1 KPYGIGMPAVYVLDL
16 KVRQN
21 TRRLYAGTH
30 GRGAYSVSLEQIVGT
45 ESPEGEIRD
54 AAVVYPNPTG
64 AQLFFRTGEGQS
76 FSGMI
81 RMTDIT
87 GRAALTRAVD
97 GMRLDDLVL
106 DLAGLPA
113 GVYVLQAIDS

>member
-1 KPYGIGMPAVYVLDL
+1 MPAVYVLDL

-30 GRGAYSVSLEQIVGT
+30 GLWRI
-45 ESPEGEIRD
+45 
-54 AAVVYPNPTG
+54 
-64 AQLFFRTGEGQS
+64 FGQS
-76 FSGMI
+76 GADCRYGKSGGRNPGCRCGIHIRPERSYFSGRARAPFSGMI

-106 DLAGLPA
+106 DVAGLPA
-113 GVYVLQAIDS
+113 GICIAGD